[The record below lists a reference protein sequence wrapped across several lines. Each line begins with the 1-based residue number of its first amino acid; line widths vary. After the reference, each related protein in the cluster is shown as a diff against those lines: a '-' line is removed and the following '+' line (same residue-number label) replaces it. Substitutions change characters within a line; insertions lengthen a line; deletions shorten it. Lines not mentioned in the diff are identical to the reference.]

1 MEELL
6 FEQEQLDDIPVV
18 QQVIQEAFAGVAH
31 SNQKEQVLVARLR
44 KSPTFIPALSLVARL
59 GKRVIGYVLLT
70 PITIDHAEK
79 QVQSLAVAPLA
90 ITPVYQG
97 KNIGTYLMQAAH
109 RKALELGY
117 GSVVVL
123 GMPSYY
129 QRLGYKM
136 ARDYGIQIPFD
147 PTGDN
152 SLVLEIV
159 PHALQGVQGVVQ
171 YPSAFY
177 E

>member
-1 MEELL
+1 
-6 FEQEQLDDIPVV
+6 
-18 QQVIQEAFAGVAH
+18 
-31 SNQKEQVLVARLR
+31 
-44 KSPTFIPALSLVARL
+44 
-59 GKRVIGYVLLT
+59 
-70 PITIDHAEK
+70 
-79 QVQSLAVAPLA
+79 
-90 ITPVYQG
+90 
-97 KNIGTYLMQAAH
+97 MQAAH
-109 RKALELGY
+109 RKAFELGY

-147 PTGDN
+147 PTGEN

-159 PHALQGVQGVVQ
+159 PNALEEVEGTVI
-171 YPSAFY
+171 YPKAFY